1 MDSQASGTL
10 LKMSAGIIAAAAI
23 AVGSKSDDKTVKAV
37 AGGTAVAAG
46 VLAVVTGAVTLDD
59 ATKAASAIL

>member
-10 LKMSAGIIAAAAI
+10 LKMSAGVIAAAAV

-37 AGGTAVAAG
+37 AGGTAMVAGA
-46 VLAVVTGAVTLDD
+46 LAVVTGAFTLDD
-59 ATKAASAIL
+59 ATNAVSDIL